1 MTINKKAF
9 IPILVCIVLFAGA
22 CNYIVLPEGV
32 ELSESTESEGWMA
45 MVTSV
50 GTSDAGG
57 LRIDLTIRNNT
68 TDWSAMQAVE
78 DKPAV
83 LRSGDGQTTN
93 CDTVFVGTGKHRLA
107 PGFQMRGYTTGTK
120 SEPVIQL
127 LYVECSGAESAPGA
141 TLSIDYVYFTG
152 MYNYYEQEASKADGT
167 FELSLDEVIQ
177 DLEYPVASPVEDV
190 IQPPDAQL
198 NAINDCVLTLLGAER
213 TDTGLQFAWQTTNPG
228 EYNTYV
234 HIGIPPVIGADGIIY
249 GLYES
254 PDIASVPITPPD
266 NGTAEWTTEVVVP
279 NDVTSLYI
287 LLSVETGKQRLFQ
300 NYAIDITDL

>member
-1 MTINKKAF
+1 MSINKRTF
-9 IPILVCIVLFAGA
+9 IPVLVCIVLFAGA

-32 ELSESTESEGWMA
+32 ELSASTESQGWA
-45 MVTSV
+45 GIVTNV
-50 GTSDAGG
+50 GTSNAGD
-57 LRIDLTIRNNT
+57 LRIDLTIRNDT
-68 TDWSAMQAVE
+68 TDWSTMQAVE

-107 PGFQMRGYTTGTK
+107 PGFQTKGYTAGTK
-120 SEPVIQL
+120 SEPVTQL
-127 LYVECSGAESAPGA
+127 LYVECSGAEATPGS
-141 TLSIDYVYFTG
+141 TLSIDYIYFTG
-152 MYNYYEQEASKADGT
+152 QYNYYEQEANKADGAL
-167 FELSLDEVIQ
+167 ELNLDEVVQ

-190 IQPPDAQL
+190 IQPSDAQL
-198 NAINDCVLTLLGAER
+198 NAINDCVLILLGVER

-254 PDIASVPITPPD
+254 PDIASVPITPPGG
-266 NGTAEWTTEVVVP
+266 GTAEWTTEVVVP
-279 NDVTSLYI
+279 NDVTGLYI

-300 NYAIDITDL
+300 NYAIDITDQ